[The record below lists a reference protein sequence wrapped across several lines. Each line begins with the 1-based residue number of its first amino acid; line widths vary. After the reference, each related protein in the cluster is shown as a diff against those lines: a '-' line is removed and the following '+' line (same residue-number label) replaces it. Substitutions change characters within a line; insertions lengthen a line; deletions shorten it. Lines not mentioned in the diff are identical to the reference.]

1 MNFELTIRGDSFE
14 EIATIFRGNSVRN
27 QLNPPGMG
35 RQVLGGDAQRSSDAK
50 PETVAEETPA
60 PKKSRG
66 RKADTAKQ
74 DTQESTADPQDG
86 AGPTATT
93 DASPSDAQPVTF
105 ADLRAKTDEILQAGK
120 VDSRAIQ
127 QMLIEKFDGAK
138 AFGQVKEEDYARCLD
153 ELDKFAA

>member
-14 EIATIFRGNSVRN
+14 EIAHLFS
-27 QLNPPGMG
+27 PGT
-35 RQVLGGDAQRSSDAK
+35 RTAPAPTSTPRITAK
-50 PETVAEETPA
+50 EVEPETVTEETSA

-66 RKADTAKQ
+66 RKAAAPV
-74 DTQESTADPQDG
+74 EAE
-86 AGPTATT
+86 AGSSGEAETK
-93 DASPSDAQPVTF
+93 SDAPADGEPVTF

-153 ELDKFAA
+153 ELDKLAA